1 MLSITIIIFI
11 LGLGFL
17 GNNFHIHRISM
28 IFFFFAAL
36 LNLHVSFYSI
46 LSSGIALYNGLF
58 LVSPFLLYVET
69 FIFIMAG
76 LSMII
81 LSSNVI
87 KEYSILILLTTFGM
101 TTLIS
106 SNDLVSILL
115 GIELQTLALYIIASL
130 YRDSESSTSAGLKYY
145 LLGALSSCF
154 IALGSSIIYGMI
166 GITNLEEIFILIN
179 ISNSL
184 NLFFPILLISVGLL
198 FKIGAAPFHNW
209 LADVI
214 DGVPTIISTWLA
226 AVSKISIFV
235 LLFVLYNNFFIFLN
249 DQIFL
254 FSIILSFIVGSFVG
268 IVQYRI
274 KRLLAYSSIAHV
286 GFFLLALVINNNIGF
301 SAFLFYLVQYSLTV
315 LNIFIIFVAYGK
327 ILNSSNIYSPIET
340 LSQLKGKHIINPL
353 LAFSLA
359 ICLFSSAGIP
369 PFIGFFAK
377 FNIFFSA
384 LDSGYYFIT
393 LVSVLTSIIS
403 GYFYIKIIKVLYFHS
418 IPFSNKQA
426 ISSDLAF
433 GISLLTFIIVFF
445 FFFPSDIL
453 DTINIISFLS

>member
-17 GNNFHIHRISM
+17 GNNFNIHRISM

-36 LNLHVSFYSI
+36 LNLHVSFYST

-58 LVSPFLLYVET
+58 VVSPFLLYVET
-69 FIFIMAG
+69 FIFLIAG
-76 LSMII
+76 FSMII

-166 GITNLEEIFILIN
+166 GITNLEEIFIFIN

-198 FKIGAAPFHNW
+198 FKIGAAPFHN
-209 LADVI
+209 
-214 DGVPTIISTWLA
+214 
-226 AVSKISIFV
+226 
-235 LLFVLYNNFFIFLN
+235 
-249 DQIFL
+249 
-254 FSIILSFIVGSFVG
+254 
-268 IVQYRI
+268 
-274 KRLLAYSSIAHV
+274 
-286 GFFLLALVINNNIGF
+286 
-301 SAFLFYLVQYSLTV
+301 
-315 LNIFIIFVAYGK
+315 
-327 ILNSSNIYSPIET
+327 
-340 LSQLKGKHIINPL
+340 
-353 LAFSLA
+353 
-359 ICLFSSAGIP
+359 
-369 PFIGFFAK
+369 
-377 FNIFFSA
+377 
-384 LDSGYYFIT
+384 
-393 LVSVLTSIIS
+393 
-403 GYFYIKIIKVLYFHS
+403 
-418 IPFSNKQA
+418 
-426 ISSDLAF
+426 
-433 GISLLTFIIVFF
+433 
-445 FFFPSDIL
+445 
-453 DTINIISFLS
+453 